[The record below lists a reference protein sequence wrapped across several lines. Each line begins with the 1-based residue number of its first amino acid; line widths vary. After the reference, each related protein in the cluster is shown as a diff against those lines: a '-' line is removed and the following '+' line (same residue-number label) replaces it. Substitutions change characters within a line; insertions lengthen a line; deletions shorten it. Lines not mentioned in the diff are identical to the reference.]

1 MRVRLLALVCGAAAS
16 PLCAQQVPAATAAPA
31 TVPCRGQRIDSIHV
45 DAQAPTVVGL
55 RRVPV
60 VGPVVRNAHVITR
73 PNVVRGFLLL
83 RVGDACQELRR
94 AESERILRAQPF
106 IADATVDVFPNRRGG
121 VNLEVTTIDEASLIV
136 SASIANSSPNVR
148 SVKLGNANLAG
159 VGVHASLSWR
169 HQPAFDDRIE
179 FRLSDF
185 QFGGRPYVFNV
196 NSRKDPFGRDDNVE
210 LTLPFRT
217 DVQRSAWRVLVGESR
232 GHAGFT
238 ERDSGRLALG
248 YGREYAEVGGIIRI
262 GSPGKLSLFGLS
274 LTNERTFPDTGAR
287 RITALGFQTDTAA
300 AFAGRF
306 MESKAARVNA
316 LIGLRGLQFRR
327 VRGYDAL
334 RGTQDIPIGLQ
345 FGTLIGRAIPALGS
359 RAEDLFVASDLYL
372 GFGSPRRIY
381 RVQMQGEGRR
391 TRGTGEWTGLV
402 GSGRLSRYSKPAD
415 WRTRT
420 VIVEWSGTEAVTHPH
435 SFSLV
440 DPTGGIRGYREMSS
454 VGGRRA
460 IARIGEQFYAGSPFD
475 FGDFGF
481 GWFADAGQLWA
492 GDLPYGER
500 TDVFG
505 AVGGSILLAVP
516 RRSSRMWRLE
526 FAAPINR
533 EMGMRR
539 WEIRLT
545 HSDLT
550 SFFWREPAD
559 VDAARARAVPA
570 SIYNWP

>member
-1 MRVRLLALVCGAAAS
+1 MLALAFGAAATNADWLS
-16 PLCAQQVPAATAAPA
+16 AQAIA

-45 DAQAPTVVGL
+45 DAQAPSVVGV

-60 VGPVVRNAHVITR
+60 VGSVVRNTHVITR
-73 PNVVRGFLLL
+73 PQIVKGYLLL

-106 IADATVDVFPNRRGG
+106 IADASVDVVPNGRGG
-121 VNLEVTTIDEASLIV
+121 VNLEVRTIDEAALIV
-136 SASIANSSPNVR
+136 SAAIGNSAPNVR
-148 SVKLGNANLAG
+148 SVKVGNGNLAG
-159 VGVHASLSWR
+159 VGVHASFSWR
-169 HQPAFDDRIE
+169 HKPAFDDHLE

-217 DVQRSAWRVLVGESR
+217 DVQRSAWRVLVGES
-232 GHAGFT
+232 HTVAGFT
-238 ERDSGRLALG
+238 ERDSGRLSLG
-248 YGREYAEVGGIIRI
+248 YGREYAEVGGIVRL
-262 GSPGKLSLFGLS
+262 GPPGKLSLFGLS
-274 LTNERTFPDTGAR
+274 LTNERTFSDTMAR
-287 RITALGFQTDTAA
+287 LVTELGFRPETAS

-306 MESKAARVNA
+306 MESHAARVNA
-316 LIGLRGLQFRR
+316 LVGVRGLIFRR

-345 FGTLIGRAIPALGS
+345 FGTLLGRSVPAFGS
-359 RAEDLFVASDLYL
+359 EVNDLFVASDLYM

-381 RVQMQGEGRR
+381 RIQMQGEGRR
-391 TRGTGEWTGLV
+391 TRGSGAWTGLV

-415 WRTRT
+415 WRTRML
-420 VIVEWSGTEAVTHPH
+420 IVEWSGTEAVEHPH
-435 SFSLV
+435 SLSLI
-440 DPTGGIRGYREMSS
+440 DPTGGIRGYRDMAA
-454 VGGRRA
+454 VGGRRGV
-460 IARIGEQFYAGSPFD
+460 ARIGEQFYVGSPFD
-475 FGDFGF
+475 FGDLGF
-481 GWFADAGQLWA
+481 GWFGDAGQLWA

-505 AVGGSILLAVP
+505 SVGASILLAVP
-516 RRSSRMWRLE
+516 RRSTRMWRLE
-526 FAAPINR
+526 FAAPIQR
-533 EMGMRR
+533 EMGARH
-539 WEIRLT
+539 WEVRLT

-550 SFFWREPAD
+550 SFFWREPSD

-570 SIYNWP
+570 SVYNWP